1 MFNFKYNYNERKG
14 KMKKVKILSVALAL
28 TIVAAVI
35 IACTKEKETKVAQ
48 NSNEMV
54 TVSKEDDMSAYLKQF
69 KEKMQSTSKS
79 DETLSMEDA
88 RWHLE
93 AVLNYTYGDVGHQT
107 SYIQCDTFYYKLP
120 TDGVEVSLDQLNEA
134 FNSLS
139 IDVEKTFAAC
149 NLPDKSILDIQTR
162 FENESKD
169 GIVTVQA
176 IMDVRGWIISTLPS
190 PFGPTDYWF
199 EDDWSG
205 KCGQYVG
212 ECIGTGSVQ
221 ALESKINS
229 NLPSVKCYQGSGY
242 FTDIDSIAI
251 YDDYIIEYLQDPLS
265 PYGYRI
271 HYKGGPTW
279 QYPTCLS
286 PDDLNY
292 YLGEALKLVNE
303 LKPVGKEIIRV
314 TNAYEQYVPIG
325 YYLGFHLYTFKYG
338 KFNCNGG
345 GDWR

>member
-1 MFNFKYNYNERKG
+1 MFNFKYNERKG

-35 IACTKEKETKVAQ
+35 IACTKEKETKVTQ
-48 NSNEMV
+48 KSSELV
-54 TVSKEDDMSAYLKQF
+54 TVSKEDDMSVYLNQF
-69 KEKMQSTSKS
+69 KEKMQSSTKG
-79 DETLSMEDA
+79 DETLTMEDA

-93 AVLNYTYGDVGHQT
+93 AVLNYTYGDVGHQI
-107 SYIQCDTFYYKLP
+107 SCIQCDTFYYKLP
-120 TDGVEVSLDQLNEA
+120 TDGGRVSLDRLNEA

-139 IDVEKTFAAC
+139 MDVENAFAAC
-149 NLPDKSILDIQTR
+149 VLPDKSILDIQTR
-162 FENESKD
+162 FENESRD
-169 GIVTVQA
+169 GIVTVQT
-176 IMDVRGWIISTLPS
+176 IMDVRGWIASILPS
-190 PFGPTDYWF
+190 PFGPDDYWF
-199 EDDWSG
+199 ENDWSG
-205 KCGQYVG
+205 KCGPYVG

-229 NLPSVKCYQGSGY
+229 NLPLVKCYQGSGY

-251 YDDYIIEYLQDPLS
+251 YDDYILEHLQDSLG

-292 YLGEALKLVNE
+292 YLVEALKLVNE

-314 TNAYEQYVPIG
+314 TNVYEQYVPIG